1 MWDLMSSY
9 SCQISYALEDDG
21 AVDNCTSYLKVT
33 IICRYIF
40 FAISHCKAHF
50 ASTNFCDLNAEMVQ
64 GRLILM
70 FVVHIVMFASTKFC
84 VFGPIRKNIKR

>member
-1 MWDLMSSY
+1 MKDSCNWSTLYVGSYEY

-40 FAISHCKAHF
+40 LRFLIVKHTLRVLIFAI
-50 ASTNFCDLNAEMVQ
+50 
-64 GRLILM
+64 
-70 FVVHIVMFASTKFC
+70 
-84 VFGPIRKNIKR
+84 